1 MQTFMARFVRPNGER
16 GVIYVVAAS
25 AAVAM
30 LDVMRKQG
38 PVNDLEVEPRRL
50 AALLVPPLAAQQRP
64 GHGTQG

>member
-38 PVNDLEVEPRRL
+38 RSKAIEGLAKMIKNGGKNDL
-50 AALLVPPLAAQQRP
+50 
-64 GHGTQG
+64 TS